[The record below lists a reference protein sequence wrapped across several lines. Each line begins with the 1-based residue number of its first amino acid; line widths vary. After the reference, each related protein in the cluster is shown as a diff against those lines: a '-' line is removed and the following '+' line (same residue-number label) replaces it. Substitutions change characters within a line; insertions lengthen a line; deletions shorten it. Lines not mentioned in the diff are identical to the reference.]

1 MKKYILLFL
10 FFVSLTI
17 AHSQPVKMAI
27 ISDVHFLSSEIAQPG
42 IALEKFEKVSGRNV
56 SDLHSVLDK
65 TLAEIEAAETDILL
79 ITGDLTNH
87 GERQSH
93 IDFIEKIIPL
103 RQRGMRI
110 FVVPGNHDINIP
122 DSKTYIGD
130 IPGPTENISAEEFA
144 EFYKSFGFGD
154 ALKRDSESLSYL
166 AEINKETWLLCFDT
180 NRYAEHKTTSI
191 SGGRIL
197 PSTMNWALEILREAN
212 AKNITVLGMMHHGT
226 IEHMPYQATFF
237 PNHLLE
243 NWESTAKTL
252 ADAELEIVF
261 TGHFHS
267 NDISQLTTSAGNTI
281 YDVETGSLSQYPFP
295 YRLITLDGKS
305 LSIETSFIDSI
316 PGIPDLQEKFRKK
329 METIIRKGIKTR
341 LQQAEIPIAADAR
354 EALIELL
361 THINILHLKGDEV
374 LDENTLHSIKQFAT
388 LMDSEDFDIESF
400 QLDFPPADNKL
411 EINLK

>member
-1 MKKYILLFL
+1 
-10 FFVSLTI
+10 
-17 AHSQPVKMAI
+17 
-27 ISDVHFLSSEIAQPG
+27 
-42 IALEKFEKVSGRNV
+42 
-56 SDLHSVLDK
+56 
-65 TLAEIEAAETDILL
+65 
-79 ITGDLTNH
+79 
-87 GERQSH
+87 
-93 IDFIEKIIPL
+93 
-103 RQRGMRI
+103 
-110 FVVPGNHDINIP
+110 
-122 DSKTYIGD
+122 
-130 IPGPTENISAEEFA
+130 
-144 EFYKSFGFGD
+144 
-154 ALKRDSESLSYL
+154 
-166 AEINKETWLLCFDT
+166 
-180 NRYAEHKTTSI
+180 
-191 SGGRIL
+191 
-197 PSTMNWALEILREAN
+197 MNWALEILREAN

-252 ADAELEIVF
+252 ADAKLEIVF

-267 NDISQLTTSAGNTI
+267 NDISQLTTSTGNTI

-305 LSIETSFIDSI
+305 LSIETSFINSI
-316 PGIPDLQEKFRKK
+316 PGIPDLQEKYRKK
-329 METIIRKGIKTR
+329 METIIRRGIKTR